1 MTLREWLR
9 GKDFQHP
16 PPVETDLVDAAP
28 ELVFIPG
35 TGSLDPRSP
44 TWAYVRN
51 WATEALQKAREK
63 NDSINNDLTKT
74 SAIRGEIKI
83 LKELLNLPNPKKG
96 LLLED

>member
-1 MTLREWLR
+1 MKWPWTKKVVLEYV
-9 GKDFQHP
+9 GDI
-16 PPVETDLVDAAP
+16 PVNTVDVAP
-28 ELVFIPG
+28 IVFIPG

-44 TWAYVRN
+44 TWVYVRT

-83 LKELLNLPNPKKG
+83 LKELINLPNPKKG